1 MSRRFA
7 AGARA
12 RLAGPVRR
20 LRASHPVRVL
30 RWLRNLMLVCVAGTL
45 LLCLEA
51 ALVAHHRISSAGQTR
66 QAIAD
71 IGLAYSAAESAGAE
85 LGATFRQGDPT
96 LTGAGSDFAI
106 FATQANDFITEAARE
121 SDALGASGDQ
131 ELEFV
136 QGQLATCRNLAD
148 TAVLEYGKLNA
159 SAVEPALSCLTDP
172 DQLVGGDP
180 VPDTG
185 GLAAALQDLQT
196 LEQQTLDA
204 QRTSFWLHPLR
215 YVWLLLAPS
224 IALLCLLIAT
234 DCIVARHFR
243 RTISPL
249 LPAAVAATAA
259 DAVLVGILGARDD
272 AVLSTNPWAAHPVTL
287 TCEGALLVG
296 AGVLI
301 HLGYRLRLAEYRFHP
316 R

>member
-1 MSRRFA
+1 MQ
-7 AGARA
+7 
-12 RLAGPVRR
+12 R
-20 LRASHPVRVL
+20 LRSSHPVRVL
-30 RWLRNLMLVCVAGTL
+30 RWLRNLMLVCVLSTL
-45 LLCLEA
+45 LLCVEA
-51 ALVAHHRISSAGQTR
+51 ALVAHHRISSASQTQ

-71 IGLAYSAAESAGAE
+71 IGLAYAATETAGSE

-96 LTGAGSDFAI
+96 LTGAGSAFAI
-106 FATQANDFITEAARE
+106 DATQANDFITEAARE
-121 SDALGASGDQ
+121 SEALGAPGDQ

-159 SAVEPALSCLTDP
+159 SAVDPALSCLTDP
-172 DQLVGGDP
+172 DQQVGGRP

-185 GLAAALQDLQT
+185 GLTAALRDLQA

-215 YVWLLLAPS
+215 YVWLLLVPS
-224 IALLCLLIAT
+224 IALLGLLIAA
-234 DCIVARHFR
+234 DYIVARYFR

-249 LPAAVAATAA
+249 LPLAVAATAV

-272 AVLSTNPWAAHPVTL
+272 GVLSTDPWSAHPVTVA
-287 TCEGALLVG
+287 CECVLLVG

-301 HLGYRLRLAEYRFHP
+301 HLGYRLRLAEYRFHA